1 MKLVIH
7 MIATLSIIGI
17 ISGALLSELSGWAAP
32 KIAAHRKAAT
42 EKAIFQVQPEADKYK
57 KIESLDFEI
66 YEVFDHDMTI
76 GYALP
81 YSGSGFQGNIRLM
94 IGLDSDLKRIIGMR
108 VLEQVETPGLGTKI
122 TEKIFLDQFL
132 ELFAVPQV
140 VSVKG
145 AKPSKDNEIEAIT
158 GATITSVA
166 VVRIINNGLDE
177 LRSLKKEGKL

>member
-1 MKLVIH
+1 MKTAVQMIVTLVV
-7 MIATLSIIGI
+7 IGI

-42 EKAIFQVQPEADKYK
+42 EKAIFLVQPEADKYK

-66 YEVFDHDMTI
+66 YEVFDHEMTI

-94 IGLDSDLKRIIGMR
+94 IGLDNDLETIIGMR
-108 VLEQVETPGLGTKI
+108 VLEQVETPGLGTKV
-122 TEKIFLDQFL
+122 TEKSFTDQFL
-132 ELFAVPQV
+132 GLFAIPQIE
-140 VSVKG
+140 SVKG

-158 GATITSVA
+158 GATISSKA
-166 VVRIINNGLDE
+166 VVRIINKGLDE